1 MVYGL
6 WFRVSFSSRVWAWG
20 FGFCGDFLNF
30 EISDLKPE
38 EICSAQNVCNDSASW
53 LPKIRLSA
61 SSEQESSRNC
71 QKLSNQGEILDP
83 SLMIL
88 DSLRNIRSREERP
101 IYTILQIMVAWR
113 SCCKTPSKVQYTYFC
128 CSEFQFLHRHG
139 QKDDETNSPGLHCKR
154 GTQMLEILF
163 CPFGMW
169 LLLFN

>member
-6 WFRVSFSSRVWAWG
+6 EFHFLRG
-20 FGFCGDFLNF
+20 FGPGVLGFVV
-30 EISDLKPE
+30 ISLTLRLVIWNLKRF
-38 EICSAQNVCNDSASW
+38 AQPKMSASW

-128 CSEFQFLHRHG
+128 CLSDPEFQFLHRHG

-154 GTQMLEILF
+154 GTQMLEIFF